1 MIDRKKLEQALAWAR
16 ATTGVSMKEVYAA
29 EEVIQSLPEEWVD
42 TDTLRKLLEDWRKG
56 LATAPRGNYEEEI
69 LDDLE
74 SLLPDPPSPRTLADM
89 SEEEALECQ
98 WAQADVETLGET
110 KRVVLTHLS
119 PSLRS
124 ARTLD
129 QKGVQGGYEFYQIT
143 PLLNL
148 PRMKWPEEEPEE
160 THFDDLPKDIQEAV
174 KAGVEDY
181 EAGRFV
187 EFDLDDNSEVK
198 EGYLSTGWKPDKK
211 STYKD
216 NIGTRWD
223 FGADV
228 GSFENGWKC
237 EDGCCSCLDSLPEPG
252 EPYYPVRKG
261 EQ

>member
-1 MIDRKKLEQALAWAR
+1 MIDRKKLEQARAWAR
-16 ATTGVSMKEVYAA
+16 STTGVSMTEVSAA
-29 EEVIQSLPEEWVD
+29 EEVIQSLQEEWVD
-42 TDTLRKLLEDWRKG
+42 VDTLRKLVGDWRKG
-56 LATAPRGNYEEEI
+56 LATAPKGSYEEEI

-74 SLLPDPPSPRTLADM
+74 SLLPAPPAPRTLAGM
-89 SEEEALECQ
+89 SKEEALECQ
-98 WAQADVETLGET
+98 WAQADVETLGEK
-110 KRVVLTHLS
+110 KRVVITHLS

-143 PLLNL
+143 PLLDL
-148 PRMKWPEEEPEE
+148 PRMKWPEE

-211 STYKD
+211 SAYRD
-216 NIGTRWD
+216 EHGVMWD
-223 FGADV
+223 FGVDV
-228 GSFENGWKC
+228 GSVEKGWKC
-237 EDGCCSCLDSLPEPG
+237 EDGCCFHLDGLPESE
-252 EPYYPVRKG
+252 EPYRLVGKG

>member
-1 MIDRKKLEQALAWAR
+1 MIDREKLEQARAWAR

-29 EEVIQSLPEEWVD
+29 EEVIQSLPDGWVGA
-42 TDTLRKLLEDWRKG
+42 DTLRKLVEDWRTDCPAGDGPK
-56 LATAPRGNYEEEI
+56 I

-74 SLLPDPPSPRTLADM
+74 SLLPAPPSPLTLADM

-98 WAQADVETLGET
+98 WAQADVEILGET

-129 QKGVQGGYEFYQIT
+129 QKGVQGVYEFYQIT

-148 PRMKWPEEEPEE
+148 PRMKWPEE
-160 THFDDLPKDIQEAV
+160 THFDDLPEDIQEAV

-228 GSFENGWKC
+228 GNFENGWKC